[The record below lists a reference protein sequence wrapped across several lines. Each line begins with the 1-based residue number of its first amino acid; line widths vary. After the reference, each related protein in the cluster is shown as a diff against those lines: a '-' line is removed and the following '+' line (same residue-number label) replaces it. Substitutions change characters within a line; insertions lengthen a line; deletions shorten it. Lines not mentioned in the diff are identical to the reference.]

1 MSPPRTG
8 RSERAQA
15 ARPPGRNR
23 AGLQDPDPG
32 QGEVEPDGVLGADRP
47 ERIGDLLG
55 HLSVDGVAGGKP
67 QPFPQPRHVR
77 VDGDDQLPGAKNRP
91 DPEIHPVAPSNHPT
105 QEQVVPLAGGSLAR
119 IGKQEIPLPR
129 DPVPPRFPETG
140 EKAREPC
147 ARAAA
152 LAFHFL
158 SVETFQR
165 TVLEENFPDAKEEP
179 VYAAGGDKPV
189 GKP

>member
-1 MSPPRTG
+1 
-8 RSERAQA
+8 
-15 ARPPGRNR
+15 
-23 AGLQDPDPG
+23 
-32 QGEVEPDGVLGADRP
+32 
-47 ERIGDLLG
+47 
-55 HLSVDGVAGGKP
+55 
-67 QPFPQPRHVR
+67 VR

-105 QEQVVPLAGGSLAR
+105 QEQVVPLARGSLAR